1 MIAIEN
7 VAKRYG
13 NGDLVLRHVSLTV
26 AEGQFFTLLGPSGC
40 GKTTLLRCI
49 AGLERPEAGR
59 MAVRNTT
66 VFDQRSGIF
75 MPPNRRNIGMVFQS
89 YAIWPHMTVFE
100 NVAFPGRVRKLSS
113 PEQSALAALKTVGL
127 DHLKDRSATQLSGG
141 QQQRVALAR
150 AIATEPDVLLLDEPL
165 SNLDAALR
173 DQMRNE
179 LKALQ
184 SRIGITTVLV
194 THDQAEAL
202 SLSDTIAVME
212 SGSIV
217 EVGAPETLYKT
228 PSQAF
233 TARFLGDPIELPVTV
248 GQGAGGIGVA
258 STPLGMLKLPT
269 ACFPIGAGTL
279 FIKTE
284 RLVLHPTINKDGDAL
299 FEATVTA
306 RRFLGAGY
314 EYVLAPLN
322 GNAELRVK
330 NNDKIIFEVG
340 SIVSV
345 EAPEDALIVLPRA
358 GEPS

>member
-13 NGDLVLRHVSLTV
+13 NGDLVLRHVSLNV
-26 AEGQFFTLLGPSGC
+26 SEGQFFTLLGPSGC

-49 AGLERPEAGR
+49 AGLERPEGGR
-59 MAVRNTT
+59 MAVRNNV
-66 VFDQRSGIF
+66 VFDQRTGIF
-75 MPPNRRNIGMVFQS
+75 TPPNRRNIGMVFQS
-89 YAIWPHMTVFE
+89 YAIWPHMSVLE
-100 NVAFPGRVRKLSS
+100 NVAFPGRVRKLKN

-212 SGSIV
+212 AGNIV
-217 EVGAPETLYKT
+217 EVGAPEALYKSPT
-228 PSQAF
+228 QAF
-233 TARFLGDPIELPVTV
+233 TARFLGDPIELPVTI
-248 GQGAGGIGVA
+248 GTGSGGMLVA
-258 STPLGMLKLPT
+258 STPLGMLKLPN
-269 ACFPIGAGTL
+269 ARFPVGAGTL

-284 RLVLHPTINKDGDAL
+284 QLNLHPSASNKEDAL

-306 RRFLGAGY
+306 RRFLGSGY
-314 EYVLAPLN
+314 EYVLAPPN
-322 GNAELRVK
+322 GNAELRIK
-330 NNDKIIFEVG
+330 NNDKVIYEVG
-340 SIVSV
+340 DTVLV
-345 EAPEDALIVLPRA
+345 EAPEAALIVLPRVDA
-358 GEPS
+358 S

>member
-1 MIAIEN
+1 MIAIEDI
-7 VAKRYG
+7 AKRYG
-13 NGDLVLRHVSLTV
+13 NGELVLRHVSLSI

-59 MAVRNTT
+59 MAVRGTT
-66 VFDQRSGIF
+66 VFDQAAATF
-75 MPPNRRNIGMVFQS
+75 VPPNRRNVGMVFQS
-89 YAIWPHMTVFE
+89 YAIWPHMTVLE
-100 NVAFPGRVRKLSS
+100 NVAFPARARRLGN
-113 PEQSALAALKTVGL
+113 PEQSALAALKRVGL

-179 LKALQ
+179 LKSLQ

-212 SGSIV
+212 SGRIV
-217 EVGAPETLYKT
+217 EVGSPEALYKAPT
-228 PSQAF
+228 QAF

-248 GQGAGGIGVA
+248 ETGPDGAPVA
-258 STPLGMLKLPT
+258 STPLGILKLPRGRF
-269 ACFPIGAGTL
+269 AAGPGTL

-284 RLVLHPTINKDGDAL
+284 RLILHPKAESGASTL
-299 FEATVTA
+299 FAATVAA

-314 EYVLAPLN
+314 EYVLVTSD
-322 GNAELRVK
+322 GGKELRIK
-330 NNDKIIFEVG
+330 NTEQTTFDVG
-340 SIVSV
+340 RTVFV
-345 EAPEDALIVLPRA
+345 EAPEDALIVLPLDGA
-358 GEPS
+358 DA

>member
-1 MIAIEN
+1 MIVIEN

-13 NGDLVLRHVSLTV
+13 NGDLVLHHVSLTV

-49 AGLERPEAGR
+49 AGLERPEAGH

-75 MPPNRRNIGMVFQS
+75 VPPNKRNIGMVFQS
-89 YAIWPHMTVFE
+89 YAIWPHMTVLE
-100 NVAFPGRVRKLSS
+100 NVAFPGRVRKLAN

-202 SLSDTIAVME
+202 SLSDTIAIME
-212 SGSIV
+212 AGNIV
-217 EVGAPETLYKT
+217 EVGAPETLYKS

-233 TARFLGDPIELPVTV
+233 TARFLGDPIELPVTIK
-248 GQGAGGIGVA
+248 QGAGGMFVA
-258 STPLGMLKLPT
+258 STPLGVLKLPT
-269 ACFPIGAGTL
+269 VRFPMGTGTL

-284 RLVLHPTINKDGDAL
+284 RLVLHPTTTKVDDAL

-306 RRFLGAGY
+306 KRFLGTGY
-314 EYVLAPLN
+314 EYVLAPPN
-322 GNAELRVK
+322 GNTELRIK
-330 NNDKIIFEVG
+330 NNDKVTFDIG
-340 SIVSV
+340 STVLV
-345 EAPEDALIVLPRA
+345 EAPEDALIVLPQV
-358 GEPS
+358 GVSS